1 MERVTLYGLPLVT
14 GRRITLSQI
23 DPATA
28 RELFVRHA
36 LVEGDWQTHHAFFHR
51 NRQLLADAEELERR
65 ARRRG
70 IVADDAALFGFY
82 DRRVPAEVTS
92 ARHFDSWWK
101 KARQADP
108 DLLTLTPA
116 DLAGPVAGEVSQ
128 ADYPSTWGGLAL
140 SYEFAPGQPDDGVAA
155 DIPLAALNQVSG
167 DELSWQVPGLREE
180 LVTELIRTLPKQ
192 LRTRFVPAPDVARD
206 VLARLDPERG
216 AGTAGRFPD
225 SPNTG
230 LLDALSAE
238 LGRLG
243 GVAIPPDAWDTSRLP
258 PHLRLTFRVVDDGE
272 VLASGK
278 DLDQLRDTLRPRLQ
292 ARLADAAG
300 DLTRTGLTSWDFD
313 SLPRV
318 FAHGQVKAYPAVAD
332 AGDRVDIRLYET
344 RTEADEAMRTGNRR
358 LLLLQVPSGARA
370 VASRLPTN
378 AKLAMSR
385 HPYASAAALLDDCAA
400 CAADELIAK
409 AGGPAWDQQAFA
421 GLLESARSSLR
432 AATADVV
439 SAVARVLTEAH
450 TVESKLDQAKSPVFA
465 PAVADMRAQFS
476 ALIFRGFVSMTGSR
490 RLPDLLRYLRGI
502 SHRLDK
508 APAEVRRDAD
518 RMDIVHRVA
527 DDYEQVLRQ
536 LGHAARSREDV
547 EAVRWMIEELR
558 VSLFAQQ
565 IGAAIPVSEQR
576 ILAALDRLAGF

>member
-1 MERVTLYGLPLVT
+1 
-14 GRRITLSQI
+14 
-23 DPATA
+23 
-28 RELFVRHA
+28 
-36 LVEGDWQTHHAFFHR
+36 
-51 NRQLLADAEELERR
+51 
-65 ARRRG
+65 
-70 IVADDAALFGFY
+70 
-82 DRRVPAEVTS
+82 
-92 ARHFDSWWK
+92 
-101 KARQADP
+101 
-108 DLLTLTPA
+108 
-116 DLAGPVAGEVSQ
+116 
-128 ADYPSTWGGLAL
+128 
-140 SYEFAPGQPDDGVAA
+140 VAA

-332 AGDRVDIRLYET
+332 AGESVDIRLYET
-344 RTEADEAMRTGNRR
+344 RAEADEAMRTGNRR

-476 ALIFRGFVSMTGSR
+476 ALIFPGFVSMTGSR

>member
-1 MERVTLYGLPLVT
+1 M
-14 GRRITLSQI
+14 
-23 DPATA
+23 A

-476 ALIFRGFVSMTGSR
+476 ALIFPGFVSMTGSR

>member
-1 MERVTLYGLPLVT
+1 
-14 GRRITLSQI
+14 
-23 DPATA
+23 
-28 RELFVRHA
+28 
-36 LVEGDWQTHHAFFHR
+36 
-51 NRQLLADAEELERR
+51 
-65 ARRRG
+65 
-70 IVADDAALFGFY
+70 
-82 DRRVPAEVTS
+82 
-92 ARHFDSWWK
+92 
-101 KARQADP
+101 
-108 DLLTLTPA
+108 
-116 DLAGPVAGEVSQ
+116 
-128 ADYPSTWGGLAL
+128 
-140 SYEFAPGQPDDGVAA
+140 
-155 DIPLAALNQVSG
+155 
-167 DELSWQVPGLREE
+167 
-180 LVTELIRTLPKQ
+180 
-192 LRTRFVPAPDVARD
+192 
-206 VLARLDPERG
+206 
-216 AGTAGRFPD
+216 
-225 SPNTG
+225 
-230 LLDALSAE
+230 
-238 LGRLG
+238 
-243 GVAIPPDAWDTSRLP
+243 
-258 PHLRLTFRVVDDGE
+258 
-272 VLASGK
+272 
-278 DLDQLRDTLRPRLQ
+278 LRDTLRPRLQ

-465 PAVADMRAQFS
+465 PAAADMRAQFS
-476 ALIFRGFVSMTGSR
+476 ALIFPGFVSLTGAR
-490 RLPDLLRYLRGI
+490 RLPDLLRYLRAI
-502 SHRLDK
+502 AHRLDK
-508 APAEVRRDAD
+508 APADVRRDAG